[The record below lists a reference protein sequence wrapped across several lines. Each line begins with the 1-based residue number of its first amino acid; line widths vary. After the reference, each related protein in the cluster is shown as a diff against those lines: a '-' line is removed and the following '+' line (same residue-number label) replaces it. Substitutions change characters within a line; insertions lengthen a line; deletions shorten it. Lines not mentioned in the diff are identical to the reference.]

1 MKKSTLYVNGRIYTM
16 DPDNTVYEA
25 MAVEDGRIV
34 RLGTTKELMEEM
46 APDQE
51 LEDLKG
57 CPVLP
62 GMCDCHVHMDMTGA
76 IMVSIDAAGKG
87 KEELLEE
94 VRMRAQSL
102 EKGKWITGMG
112 WKIPDKGRTGCG
124 VPGSSGQADP
134 LLWSCVLVQQPGAG
148 AGWIPSG

>member
-25 MAVEDGRIV
+25 MTVEDGRIV

-46 APDQE
+46 APHQE

-76 IMVSIDAAGKG
+76 IMVAHRCGRK
-87 KEELLEE
+87 
-94 VRMRAQSL
+94 R
-102 EKGKWITGMG
+102 
-112 WKIPDKGRTGCG
+112 KGRA
-124 VPGSSGQADP
+124 SGRGKDESP
-134 LLWSCVLVQQPGAG
+134 EPVSYTHLCM
-148 AGWIPSG
+148 

>member
-1 MKKSTLYVNGRIYTM
+1 M

-46 APDQE
+46 ALDQE

-76 IMVSIDAAGKG
+76 IMVAIDAAGKG

-112 WKIPDKGRTGCG
+112 WNQDSWDGKFPTKEELDAGMS
-124 VPGSSGQADP
+124 GSSGQADP

-148 AGWIPSG
+148 AGWISSG

>member
-102 EKGKWITGMG
+102 
-112 WKIPDKGRTGCG
+112 
-124 VPGSSGQADP
+124 
-134 LLWSCVLVQQPGAG
+134 
-148 AGWIPSG
+148 

>member
-51 LEDLKG
+51 LEDL
-57 CPVLP
+57 
-62 GMCDCHVHMDMTGA
+62 
-76 IMVSIDAAGKG
+76 
-87 KEELLEE
+87 
-94 VRMRAQSL
+94 
-102 EKGKWITGMG
+102 
-112 WKIPDKGRTGCG
+112 
-124 VPGSSGQADP
+124 
-134 LLWSCVLVQQPGAG
+134 
-148 AGWIPSG
+148 